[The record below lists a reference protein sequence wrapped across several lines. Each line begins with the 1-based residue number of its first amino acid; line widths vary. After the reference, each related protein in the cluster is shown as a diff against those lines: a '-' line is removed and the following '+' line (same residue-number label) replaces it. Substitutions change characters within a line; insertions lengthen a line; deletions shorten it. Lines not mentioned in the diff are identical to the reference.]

1 MANISKGHAFS
12 DGEQVT
18 AVKLNSL
25 VDDATIAGIT
35 SAAFSSGSHIIT
47 SSATTPTGVAAGSA
61 WWDTTATEAEGN
73 GILKIYDGTT
83 WQSVA
88 KNVENLLTNA
98 AAVEAGDLVVFKNS
112 ADSSIET
119 TTTEGITSI
128 AGVVATATASSGLA
142 RVVRC
147 GVVRVKTDGVVVRG
161 DYLGTSTVAG
171 SAKSLG
177 STQVAGAFGIAIE
190 GPVTTNVWLVALSGH
205 TVDYVQKT
213 ATDVLL
219 QQNSTDP
226 YCDNNGTAGT
236 GGAFPA
242 GGTIPGIL
250 WTGSYVASDTSSG
263 SGAASGDLMP
273 LTWYDDS
280 IAIAGERDVTVEGTV
295 TVVANQMIHVEL
307 KDFALAMTAST
318 STRTR
323 CSGGGLAVRI
333 IDNATSLIKSF
344 KYWPGWQ
351 THTQGFVD
359 QATDGLTDG
368 QVLPGM
374 STFLLEDQ
382 TIGGITLQDL
392 IWWKSLEHSFT
403 ADADGTYKVKVYWFT
418 EYGSNWNILNPNT
431 TLTSGTMGDLG
442 MGKPTLKVVTR

>member
-25 VDDATIAGIT
+25 VDDATISGIT

-147 GVVRVKTDGVVVRG
+147 GVVRVKTDGVVARG

-190 GPVTTNVWLVALSGH
+190 GPVTTDVWLVALSGH

-213 ATDVLL
+213 TTVALVENNRVPSPGHLGSNSPTMTTPNGIPGTD
-219 QQNSTDP
+219 
-226 YCDNNGTAGT
+226 G
-236 GGAFPA
+236 A
-242 GGTIPGIL
+242 GG
-250 WTGSYVASDTSSG
+250 SSTSND
-263 SGAASGDLMP
+263 GAQPSTSAWLP
-273 LTWYDDS
+273 LTWWDETLD
-280 IAIAGERDVTVEGTV
+280 AGSEDVVVESGEFV
-295 TVVANQMIHVEL
+295 LQANQMVHVFL
-307 KDFALAMTAST
+307 SDIA
-318 STRTR
+318 
-323 CSGGGLAVRI
+323 
-333 IDNATSLIKSF
+333 IKCVS
-344 KYWPGWQ
+344 
-351 THTQGFVD
+351 
-359 QATDGLTDG
+359 
-368 QVLPGM
+368 
-374 STFLLEDQ
+374 S
-382 TIGGITLQDL
+382 
-392 IWWKSLEHSFT
+392 HSST
-403 ADADGTYKVKVYWFT
+403 ADRGIGLRVTIEASSVVGLSADFVVSEGSWSGLSEYVNPDESIRFGQTSYITTGSQNNGVWFRNLQHDYSPTLAGTYKVRAWWHGTHGGGNFR
-418 EYGSNWNILNPNT
+418 ILAPLDYRSVT
-431 TLTSGTMGDLG
+431 QTFESLG